1 MLIATKD
8 IKINM
13 RVVSIGDLVLDYYY
27 KNGKLIGVDGGM
39 SSHNIIANLAKK
51 KISTAVYGVSGNDI
65 QGKIANLSLKKLN
78 VDVSK
83 VLIKDNI
90 KTRCFHVSYD
100 EEGFISKKRCPKCNE
115 KKWYEESQIDTEYI
129 SNNIQ
134 NDDILVFDN
143 LNDKNIEIIKN
154 VSNKKIIDIGQY
166 FEFENLSKEDII
178 NKLNNDFE
186 IINFNE
192 RVSNYLLDKLNLKNN
207 IELYNLLKAKL
218 VTITRGENGAIFI
231 YNSKEYK
238 FNLKDNGNVI
248 DSSGAGDAFLSSLI
262 FDYIKNNYEFNE
274 ELFPKWYE
282 KSIKLTSKV
291 VSNFGARGH
300 LNSLYKIKKIDK
312 VCTCENFEYN
322 ERRKI
327 KRCNININNL
337 ESRVINA
344 INSNAYDKLLDINFD
359 NSKSYLFIGTGG
371 SFAGASFASTV
382 INELYG
388 ASTYSL
394 YPRDALY
401 RNNISIDKAFLFS
414 YSGTTNDLIQSV
426 KDFNKNDVYVIT
438 KGQTQ
443 NIVTK
448 TGILKNNIIT
458 YRTSTNKGKERGFLS
473 FEGALAPAALFMKLY
488 LQKTNS
494 DIDINNFIK
503 DSMSYWSNKVQ
514 KEIDKNF
521 IESAINHNK
530 IINVFRGDY
539 SNCASYDLE
548 SKLIESGIF
557 NCIIHEKKNF
567 SHGRFINFENMNNKC
582 VIYFK
587 QKTTSKYEE
596 ELLNYLGN
604 KIAIFESKYD
614 GLLAEFDLLI
624 SSQFIIYQIGKL
636 LDIDV
641 SKPNYTDNAMKIYF
655 YKGQL

>member
-1 MLIATKD
+1 
-8 IKINM
+8 M

-27 KNGKLIGVDGGM
+27 KNGKLIGVNGGM

-51 KISTAVYGVSGNDI
+51 KISTVVYGVSGNDI

-115 KKWYEESQIDTEYI
+115 KKWYEESQIDIEYI
-129 SNNIQ
+129 TKNIQ

-154 VSNKKIIDIGQY
+154 VCNKKIIDIGQY

-178 NKLNNDFE
+178 NKLNNGFE

-248 DSSGAGDAFLSSLI
+248 DSSGAGDAFLSSII
-262 FDYIKNNYEFNE
+262 FDYIKNSYKFNE

-401 RNNISIDKAFLFS
+401 RNNINIDKAFLFS

-426 KDFNKNDVYVIT
+426 KDFDKNNVYVIT
-438 KGQTQ
+438 KGQIQ

-448 TGILKNNIIT
+448 TGIMKNNIIT
-458 YRTSTNKGKERGFLS
+458 YRTSANKGKERGFLS

-548 SKLIESGIF
+548 SKLIESGVF
-557 NCIIHEKKNF
+557 NSIIHEKKNF
-567 SHGRFINFENMNNKC
+567 SHGRFINFENMKNKC

-624 SSQFIIYQIGKL
+624 ASQFIIYQIGKL

>member
-1 MLIATKD
+1 
-8 IKINM
+8 M

-27 KNGKLIGVDGGM
+27 KNGKLIGVNGGM

-115 KKWYEESQIDTEYI
+115 KKWYEESQIDIEYI
-129 SNNIQ
+129 TKNIQ

-154 VSNKKIIDIGQY
+154 VCNKKIIDIGQY

-192 RVSNYLLDKLNLKNN
+192 RVSSYLLDKLNLKNN

-248 DSSGAGDAFLSSLI
+248 DSSGAGDAFLSSII
-262 FDYIKNNYEFNE
+262 FDYIKNSYKFNE

-401 RNNISIDKAFLFS
+401 RNNINIDKAFLFS

-426 KDFNKNDVYVIT
+426 KDFDKNNVYVIT

-488 LQKTNS
+488 LQKINS

-530 IINVFRGDY
+530 IISVFRGDY

-557 NCIIHEKKNF
+557 NSIIHEKKNF

-604 KIAIFESKYD
+604 KIAIFESRYD

-624 SSQFIIYQIGKL
+624 ASQFIIYQIGKL

>member
-1 MLIATKD
+1 
-8 IKINM
+8 M

-27 KNGKLIGVDGGM
+27 KNGNLIGVDGGM

-115 KKWYEESQIDTEYI
+115 KKWYEESQIDIEYI
-129 SNNIQ
+129 TKNIQ

-178 NKLNNDFE
+178 NKLNNGFE

-218 VTITRGENGAIFI
+218 VTITRGEIGAIFI

-248 DSSGAGDAFLSSLI
+248 DSSGAGDAFISSII
-262 FDYIKNNYEFNE
+262 FDYIKNSYEFNE

-382 INELYG
+382 INDLFG

-394 YPRDALY
+394 YPRDAFY
-401 RNNISIDKAFLFS
+401 RNNTNIDKAFLFS
-414 YSGTTNDLIQSV
+414 YSGTTNDIIQSV
-426 KDFNKNDVYVIT
+426 KDFDKNNVYVIT

-448 TGILKNNIIT
+448 TGIMKNNIIT
-458 YRTSTNKGKERGFLS
+458 YRTSANKGKERGFLS

-494 DIDINNFIK
+494 DININNFIK

-557 NCIIHEKKNF
+557 NSIIHEKKNF
-567 SHGRFINFENMNNKC
+567 SHGRFVNFENMNNKC

-596 ELLNYLGN
+596 ELLDYLGN

-624 SSQFIIYQIGKL
+624 ASQFIIYQIGKL

>member
-1 MLIATKD
+1 
-8 IKINM
+8 M

-27 KNGKLIGVDGGM
+27 KNGKLIGVNGGM

-115 KKWYEESQIDTEYI
+115 KKWYEESQIDIEYI
-129 SNNIQ
+129 TKNIQ

-154 VSNKKIIDIGQY
+154 VCNKKIIDIGQY

-178 NKLNNDFE
+178 NKLNNGFE

-248 DSSGAGDAFLSSLI
+248 DSSGAGDAFLSSII

-401 RNNISIDKAFLFS
+401 RNNINIDKAFLFS

-426 KDFNKNDVYVIT
+426 KDFDKNNVYVIT
-438 KGQTQ
+438 KGQIQ

-448 TGILKNNIIT
+448 TGIMKNNIIT
-458 YRTSTNKGKERGFLS
+458 YRTSANKGKERGFLS

-548 SKLIESGIF
+548 SKLIESGVF
-557 NCIIHEKKNF
+557 NSIIHEKKNF
-567 SHGRFINFENMNNKC
+567 SHGRFINFENMKNKC

-624 SSQFIIYQIGKL
+624 ASQFIIYQIGKI

>member
-1 MLIATKD
+1 
-8 IKINM
+8 M

-27 KNGKLIGVDGGM
+27 KNGKLIGVNGGM
-39 SSHNIIANLAKK
+39 SSHNIIANLAKR
-51 KISTAVYGVSGNDI
+51 KIPTAVYGISGNDI

-100 EEGFISKKRCPKCNE
+100 EEDFISKKRCPKCNE

-129 SNNIQ
+129 TNNIQ

-154 VSNKKIIDIGQY
+154 VSNQKIIDIGQY

-238 FNLKDNGNVI
+238 FNLKDNGNII
-248 DSSGAGDAFLSSLI
+248 DSSGAGDAFLSSII
-262 FDYIKNNYEFNE
+262 FDYIKNSYEFNE

-344 INSNAYDKLLDINFD
+344 INFNAYDKLLDINFD

-394 YPRDALY
+394 YPRDAFY
-401 RNNISIDKAFLFS
+401 RNNTNIDKAFLFS
-414 YSGTTNDLIQSV
+414 YSGTTNDIIQSV
-426 KDFNKNDVYVIT
+426 KDFDKNNVYVIT

-448 TGILKNNIIT
+448 TGIMKNNIIT
-458 YRTSTNKGKERGFLS
+458 YRTSANKGKERGFLS

-494 DIDINNFIK
+494 DTDINNFIK
-503 DSMSYWSNKVQ
+503 DSMSYWSSQVQ
-514 KEIDKNF
+514 KEIDKKF

-557 NCIIHEKKNF
+557 NSIIHEKKNF

-624 SSQFIIYQIGKL
+624 ASQFIIYQIGKL

>member
-1 MLIATKD
+1 
-8 IKINM
+8 M

-27 KNGKLIGVDGGM
+27 KNGKLIGVNGGM

-115 KKWYEESQIDTEYI
+115 KKWYEESQIDIEYI
-129 SNNIQ
+129 TKNIQ

-154 VSNKKIIDIGQY
+154 VCNKKIIDIGQY

-178 NKLNNDFE
+178 NKLNNGFE

-248 DSSGAGDAFLSSLI
+248 DSSGAGDAFLSSII

-401 RNNISIDKAFLFS
+401 RNNINIDKAFLFS

-426 KDFNKNDVYVIT
+426 KVFNKNDVYVIT

-488 LQKTNS
+488 LQKINS

-624 SSQFIIYQIGKL
+624 ASQFIIYQIGKL

>member
-1 MLIATKD
+1 
-8 IKINM
+8 M

-27 KNGKLIGVDGGM
+27 KNGKLIGVNGGM

-51 KISTAVYGVSGNDI
+51 KISTAVHGVSGNDI

-115 KKWYEESQIDTEYI
+115 KKWYEESQIDIEYI
-129 SNNIQ
+129 TKNIQ

-178 NKLNNDFE
+178 NKLNNGFE

-248 DSSGAGDAFLSSLI
+248 DSSGAGDAFLSSII

-344 INSNAYDKLLDINFD
+344 INSSAYDKLLDINFD

-401 RNNISIDKAFLFS
+401 RNNINIDKAFLFS

-426 KDFNKNDVYVIT
+426 KDFDKNNVYVIT

-488 LQKTNS
+488 LQKINS

-530 IINVFRGDY
+530 IISVFRGDY

-557 NCIIHEKKNF
+557 NSIIHEKKNF

-624 SSQFIIYQIGKL
+624 ASQFIIYQIGKL

>member
-1 MLIATKD
+1 
-8 IKINM
+8 M

-115 KKWYEESQIDTEYI
+115 KKWYEESQIDIEYI
-129 SNNIQ
+129 TKNIQ

-178 NKLNNDFE
+178 NKLNNGFE

-207 IELYNLLKAKL
+207 IELYKLLKAKL

-248 DSSGAGDAFLSSLI
+248 DSSGAGDAFLSSII
-262 FDYIKNNYEFNE
+262 FDYIKNSYEFNE

-359 NSKSYLFIGTGG
+359 KSKSYLFIGTGG

-394 YPRDALY
+394 YPRDAFY
-401 RNNISIDKAFLFS
+401 RNNTNIDKAFLFS

-426 KDFNKNDVYVIT
+426 KDFDKNNVYVIT
-438 KGQTQ
+438 KGKVQ

-448 TGILKNNIIT
+448 TGIMKNNIIT
-458 YRTSTNKGKERGFLS
+458 YRTSANKGKERGFLS

-494 DIDINNFIK
+494 DININNFIK
-503 DSMSYWSNKVQ
+503 DSMSYWSSKVQ
-514 KEIDKNF
+514 KGIDKKF

-557 NCIIHEKKNF
+557 NSIIHEKKNF

-596 ELLNYLGN
+596 ELLDYLGN

-624 SSQFIIYQIGKL
+624 ASQFIIYQIGKL

>member
-1 MLIATKD
+1 
-8 IKINM
+8 M

-27 KNGKLIGVDGGM
+27 KNGKLIGVNGGM
-39 SSHNIIANLAKK
+39 SSHNIIANLAKR
-51 KISTAVYGVSGNDI
+51 KIPTAVYGISGNDI

-129 SNNIQ
+129 TNNIQ

-192 RVSNYLLDKLNLKNN
+192 RVSNYLLDK
-207 IELYNLLKAKL
+207 
-218 VTITRGENGAIFI
+218 
-231 YNSKEYK
+231 
-238 FNLKDNGNVI
+238 FNLKDNGNII
-248 DSSGAGDAFLSSLI
+248 DSSGAGDAFLSSII
-262 FDYIKNNYEFNE
+262 FDYIKNSYEFNE

-382 INELYG
+382 INDLFG

-401 RNNISIDKAFLFS
+401 RNNINIDKAFLFS
-414 YSGTTNDLIQSV
+414 YSGTTNDIIQSV
-426 KDFNKNDVYVIT
+426 RDFNKNDVYVIT

-488 LQKTNS
+488 LQKINS

-557 NCIIHEKKNF
+557 NSIIHEKKNF
-567 SHGRFINFENMNNKC
+567 SHGRFVNFENMNNKC

-596 ELLNYLGN
+596 ELLDYLGN

-624 SSQFIIYQIGKL
+624 ASQFIIYQIGKL

>member
-1 MLIATKD
+1 
-8 IKINM
+8 M

-115 KKWYEESQIDTEYI
+115 KKWYEESQIDIEYI
-129 SNNIQ
+129 TKNIQ

-178 NKLNNDFE
+178 NKLNNGFE

-238 FNLKDNGNVI
+238 FNLKDNDNVI
-248 DSSGAGDAFLSSLI
+248 DSSGAGDAFISSII
-262 FDYIKNNYEFNE
+262 FDYIKNSYEFNE

-401 RNNISIDKAFLFS
+401 RNNINIDKAFLFS

-426 KDFNKNDVYVIT
+426 RDFNKNDVYVIT

-488 LQKTNS
+488 LQKINS

-557 NCIIHEKKNF
+557 NSIIHEKKNF

-596 ELLNYLGN
+596 ELLDYLGN
-604 KIAIFESKYD
+604 KIAIFESRYD

-624 SSQFIIYQIGKL
+624 ASQFIIYQIGKL

>member
-1 MLIATKD
+1 
-8 IKINM
+8 M

-129 SNNIQ
+129 TKNIQ

-178 NKLNNDFE
+178 NKLNNGFE

-248 DSSGAGDAFLSSLI
+248 DSSGAGDAFLSSII

-401 RNNISIDKAFLFS
+401 RNNINIDKAFLFS

-426 KDFNKNDVYVIT
+426 KDFDKNNVYVIT

-488 LQKTNS
+488 LQKINS

-503 DSMSYWSNKVQ
+503 DSMSYWSKKVQ

-530 IINVFRGDY
+530 IISVFRGDY

-557 NCIIHEKKNF
+557 NSIIHEKKNF

-596 ELLNYLGN
+596 ELLDYLGN
-604 KIAIFESKYD
+604 KIAIFESRYD

-624 SSQFIIYQIGKL
+624 ASQFIIYQIGKL

-641 SKPNYTDNAMKIYF
+641 SKPNYTDNSMKIYF

>member
-1 MLIATKD
+1 
-8 IKINM
+8 M

-27 KNGKLIGVDGGM
+27 KNGKLIGVNGGM

-115 KKWYEESQIDTEYI
+115 KKWYEESQIDIEYI
-129 SNNIQ
+129 TKNIQ

-154 VSNKKIIDIGQY
+154 VCNKKIIDIGQY

-178 NKLNNDFE
+178 NKLNNGFE

-248 DSSGAGDAFLSSLI
+248 DSSGAGDAFLSSII

-401 RNNISIDKAFLFS
+401 RNNINIDKAFLFS

-426 KDFNKNDVYVIT
+426 KDFDKNNVYVIT
-438 KGQTQ
+438 KGQIQ

-448 TGILKNNIIT
+448 TGIMKNNIIT
-458 YRTSTNKGKERGFLS
+458 YRTSANKGKERGFLS

-548 SKLIESGIF
+548 SKLIESGVF
-557 NCIIHEKKNF
+557 NSIIHEKKNF
-567 SHGRFINFENMNNKC
+567 SHGRFINFENMKNKC

-624 SSQFIIYQIGKL
+624 VSQFIIYQIGKL

>member
-1 MLIATKD
+1 
-8 IKINM
+8 M

-78 VDVSK
+78 VDASK

-115 KKWYEESQIDTEYI
+115 KKWYEESQIDIEYI

-401 RNNISIDKAFLFS
+401 RNNINIDKAFLFS

-488 LQKTNS
+488 LQKINS

>member
-1 MLIATKD
+1 
-8 IKINM
+8 M

-115 KKWYEESQIDTEYI
+115 KKWYEESQIDIEYI
-129 SNNIQ
+129 TKNIQ

-143 LNDKNIEIIKN
+143 LNDKNIEIIKK

-178 NKLNNDFE
+178 NKLNNGFE

-218 VTITRGENGAIFI
+218 VTITRGEIGAIFI

-248 DSSGAGDAFLSSLI
+248 DSSGAGDAFIFSII
-262 FDYIKNNYEFNE
+262 FDYIKNSYEFNE

-359 NSKSYLFIGTGG
+359 ESKSYLFIGTGG

-382 INELYG
+382 INDLFG

-394 YPRDALY
+394 YPRDAFY
-401 RNNISIDKAFLFS
+401 RNNTNIDKAFLFS
-414 YSGTTNDLIQSV
+414 YSGTTNDIIQSV
-426 KDFNKNDVYVIT
+426 KDFDKNNVYVIT

-448 TGILKNNIIT
+448 TGIMKNNIIT
-458 YRTSTNKGKERGFLS
+458 YRTSANKGKERGFLS

-494 DIDINNFIK
+494 DININNFIK
-503 DSMSYWSNKVQ
+503 DSMSYWSSQVQ
-514 KEIDKNF
+514 KEIDKKF

-557 NCIIHEKKNF
+557 NSIIHEKKNF

-596 ELLNYLGN
+596 ELLDYLGN
-604 KIAIFESKYD
+604 KIAIFESKYV

>member
-1 MLIATKD
+1 
-8 IKINM
+8 M

-27 KNGKLIGVDGGM
+27 KNGKLIGVNGGM

-115 KKWYEESQIDTEYI
+115 KKWYEESQIDIEYI
-129 SNNIQ
+129 TKNIQ

-154 VSNKKIIDIGQY
+154 VCNKKIIDIGQY

-178 NKLNNDFE
+178 NKLNNGFE

-218 VTITRGENGAIFI
+218 VTITRGENGANFI

-248 DSSGAGDAFLSSLI
+248 DSSGAGDAFISSII
-262 FDYIKNNYEFNE
+262 FDYIKNSYEFNE

-401 RNNISIDKAFLFS
+401 RNNINIDKAFLFS

-426 KDFNKNDVYVIT
+426 KDFDKNNVYVIT

-488 LQKTNS
+488 LQKINS

-530 IINVFRGDY
+530 IISVFRGDY

-557 NCIIHEKKNF
+557 NSIIHEKKNF

-624 SSQFIIYQIGKL
+624 ASQFIIYQIGKL

>member
-1 MLIATKD
+1 
-8 IKINM
+8 M

-51 KISTAVYGVSGNDI
+51 KISTAVHGVSGNDI

-115 KKWYEESQIDTEYI
+115 KKWYEESQIDIEYI
-129 SNNIQ
+129 TKNIQ

-154 VSNKKIIDIGQY
+154 VCNKKIIDIGQY

-192 RVSNYLLDKLNLKNN
+192 RVSSYLLDKLNLKNN

-248 DSSGAGDAFLSSLI
+248 DSSGAGDAFLSSII
-262 FDYIKNNYEFNE
+262 FDYIKNSYKFNE

-401 RNNISIDKAFLFS
+401 RNNINIDKAFLFS

-426 KDFNKNDVYVIT
+426 KDFDKNNVYVIT

-488 LQKTNS
+488 LQKINS

-503 DSMSYWSNKVQ
+503 DSMSYWSKKVQ

-530 IINVFRGDY
+530 IISVFRGDY

-557 NCIIHEKKNF
+557 NSIIHEKKNF

-596 ELLNYLGN
+596 ELLDYLGN
-604 KIAIFESKYD
+604 KIAIFESRYD

-624 SSQFIIYQIGKL
+624 ASQFIIYQIGKL

-641 SKPNYTDNAMKIYF
+641 SKPNYTDNSMKIYF

>member
-78 VDVSK
+78 VDASK

-115 KKWYEESQIDTEYI
+115 KKWYEESQIDIEYI
-129 SNNIQ
+129 TKNIQ

-207 IELYNLLKAKL
+207 VELYNLLKAKL

-248 DSSGAGDAFLSSLI
+248 DSSGAGDAFLSSII

-401 RNNISIDKAFLFS
+401 RNNINIDKAFLFS

-514 KEIDKNF
+514 KEIDKKF

-557 NCIIHEKKNF
+557 NSIIHEKKNF

-596 ELLNYLGN
+596 KLLDYLGN
-604 KIAIFESKYD
+604 KIAIFESRYD

-624 SSQFIIYQIGKL
+624 ASQFIIYQIGKL

>member
-1 MLIATKD
+1 
-8 IKINM
+8 M

-27 KNGKLIGVDGGM
+27 KNGKLIGVNGGM

-115 KKWYEESQIDTEYI
+115 KKWYEESQIDIEYI
-129 SNNIQ
+129 TKNIQ

-154 VSNKKIIDIGQY
+154 VCNKKIIDIGQY

-192 RVSNYLLDKLNLKNN
+192 RVSSYLLDKLNLKNN

-248 DSSGAGDAFLSSLI
+248 DSSGAGDAFLSSII

-401 RNNISIDKAFLFS
+401 RNNINIDKAFLFS

-426 KDFNKNDVYVIT
+426 KDFDKNNVYVIT

-488 LQKTNS
+488 LQKINS

-530 IINVFRGDY
+530 IISVFRGDY

-557 NCIIHEKKNF
+557 NSIIHEKKNF

-624 SSQFIIYQIGKL
+624 ASQFIIYQIGKL

-655 YKGQL
+655 YKEQL

>member
-1 MLIATKD
+1 
-8 IKINM
+8 M

-248 DSSGAGDAFLSSLI
+248 DSSGAGDAFLSSII

-401 RNNISIDKAFLFS
+401 RNNINIDKAFLFS

-488 LQKTNS
+488 LQKINS

-557 NCIIHEKKNF
+557 NSIIHEKKNF

-587 QKTTSKYEE
+587 QKTISKYEE
-596 ELLNYLGN
+596 KLLDYLGN
-604 KIAIFESKYD
+604 KIAIFESRYD

-624 SSQFIIYQIGKL
+624 ASQFIIYQIGKL

>member
-1 MLIATKD
+1 
-8 IKINM
+8 M

-115 KKWYEESQIDTEYI
+115 KKWYEESQIDIEYI
-129 SNNIQ
+129 TKNIQ

-154 VSNKKIIDIGQY
+154 VCNKKIIDIGQY

-178 NKLNNDFE
+178 NKLNNGFE

-248 DSSGAGDAFLSSLI
+248 DSSGAGDAFLSSII
-262 FDYIKNNYEFNE
+262 FDYIKNSYKFNE

-401 RNNISIDKAFLFS
+401 RNNINIDKAFLFS

-426 KDFNKNDVYVIT
+426 KDFDKNNVYVIT

-488 LQKTNS
+488 LQKINS

-530 IINVFRGDY
+530 IISVFRGDY

-557 NCIIHEKKNF
+557 NSIIHEKKNF

-596 ELLNYLGN
+596 ELLDYLGN
-604 KIAIFESKYD
+604 KIAIFESRYD

-624 SSQFIIYQIGKL
+624 ASQFIIYQIGKL

-641 SKPNYTDNAMKIYF
+641 SKPNYTDNSMKIYF

>member
-1 MLIATKD
+1 
-8 IKINM
+8 M

-115 KKWYEESQIDTEYI
+115 KKWYEESQIDIEYI
-129 SNNIQ
+129 TNNIQ

-178 NKLNNDFE
+178 NKLNNGFE

-207 IELYNLLKAKL
+207 IELYKLLKAKL

-248 DSSGAGDAFLSSLI
+248 DSSGAGDAFLSSII
-262 FDYIKNNYEFNE
+262 FDYIKNSYEFNE

-359 NSKSYLFIGTGG
+359 KSKSYLFIGTGG

-382 INELYG
+382 INDLFG

-394 YPRDALY
+394 YPRDAFY
-401 RNNISIDKAFLFS
+401 RNNTNIDKAFLFS

-426 KDFNKNDVYVIT
+426 KDFDKNNVYVIT

-448 TGILKNNIIT
+448 TGIVKNNIIT
-458 YRTSTNKGKERGFLS
+458 YRTSANKGKERGFLS

-494 DIDINNFIK
+494 DININNFIK
-503 DSMSYWSNKVQ
+503 DSMSYWSSQVQ
-514 KEIDKNF
+514 KEIDKKF

-557 NCIIHEKKNF
+557 NSIIHEKKNF

-604 KIAIFESKYD
+604 KIAIFESKYV

-624 SSQFIIYQIGKL
+624 ASQFIIYQIGKL

>member
-1 MLIATKD
+1 
-8 IKINM
+8 M

-115 KKWYEESQIDTEYI
+115 KKWYEESQIDIEYI
-129 SNNIQ
+129 TKNIQ

-154 VSNKKIIDIGQY
+154 VCNKKIIDIGQY

-178 NKLNNDFE
+178 NKLNNGFE

-218 VTITRGENGAIFI
+218 VTITRGENSAIFI

-238 FNLKDNGNVI
+238 FNLKDNDNVI
-248 DSSGAGDAFLSSLI
+248 DSSGAGDAFISSII
-262 FDYIKNNYEFNE
+262 FDYIKNSYEFNE

-359 NSKSYLFIGTGG
+359 NSKNYLFIGTGG

-382 INELYG
+382 INDLFG

-394 YPRDALY
+394 YPRDAFY
-401 RNNISIDKAFLFS
+401 RNNTNIDKAFLFS
-414 YSGTTNDLIQSV
+414 YSGTTNDIIQSV
-426 KDFNKNDVYVIT
+426 KDFDKNNVYVIT

-448 TGILKNNIIT
+448 TGIMKNNIIT
-458 YRTSTNKGKERGFLS
+458 YRTSANKGKERGFLS

-567 SHGRFINFENMNNKC
+567 SHGRFVNFENMNNKC

-596 ELLNYLGN
+596 ELLDYLGN

-624 SSQFIIYQIGKL
+624 ASQFIIYQIGKL

>member
-1 MLIATKD
+1 
-8 IKINM
+8 M

-129 SNNIQ
+129 TNNIQ

-248 DSSGAGDAFLSSLI
+248 DSSGAGDAFISSII
-262 FDYIKNNYEFNE
+262 FDYIKNSYEFNE

-401 RNNISIDKAFLFS
+401 RNNINIDKAFLFS

-426 KDFNKNDVYVIT
+426 KDFDKNNVYVIT
-438 KGQTQ
+438 KGQIQ

-448 TGILKNNIIT
+448 TGIMKNNIIT
-458 YRTSTNKGKERGFLS
+458 YRTSANKGKERGFLS

-557 NCIIHEKKNF
+557 NSIIHEKKNF

-596 ELLNYLGN
+596 ELLDYLGN
-604 KIAIFESKYD
+604 KIAIFESRYD

-624 SSQFIIYQIGKL
+624 ASQFIIYQIGKL

-641 SKPNYTDNAMKIYF
+641 SKPNYTDNSMKIYF